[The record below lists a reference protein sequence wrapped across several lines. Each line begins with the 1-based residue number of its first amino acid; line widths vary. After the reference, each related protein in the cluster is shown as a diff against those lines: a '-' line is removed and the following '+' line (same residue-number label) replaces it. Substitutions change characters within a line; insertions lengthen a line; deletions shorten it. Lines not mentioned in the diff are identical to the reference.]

1 MKKIIFTLYILYS
14 FALNSQGYNVIFW
27 DDLKPKVDFK
37 DPFKEMDLFQLQS
50 LGKLAGLRTKAEN
63 EGEVLSE
70 LEIKEKKALETAL
83 KAANIDYEYLFSNR
97 EKIIKKRKEA
107 IEGLNTEL
115 NNTTIEISGY
125 LLPLNLNQGKSNEF
139 LLVPWVGACIHTPPP
154 PKNQIIHV
162 KTKDWAVAPGLFD
175 TVILK
180 GKITITEKASSLF
193 LEDGTSI
200 IITGYSVENAKVEKF

>member
-50 LGKLAGLRTKAEN
+50 LGKLAGLRTKAQK

-97 EKIIKKRKEA
+97 EEIIKKRKEA
-107 IEGLNTEL
+107 IEGLNTKL

-175 TVILK
+175 AVILK